1 MDACGL
7 MFVALNERL
16 ILTDIFRNNFN
27 YRGAI
32 IRFCSTV
39 SNTSLLNISNVP
51 LVFAYLMIQT
61 KRIAKPK
68 LMQIVGDILFTYI
81 TNMLWENFNDIC
93 LSSLY
98 LSYHSEWILPFYVK
112 WHLRVPR
119 GSIKYCRGSMFLVEK
134 KQHGNK
140 AIKGDR
146 RSASVLTVVT

>member
-7 MFVALNERL
+7 MLVALNERL

-27 YRGAI
+27 DRGAI
-32 IRFCSTV
+32 IRFCFTV

-61 KRIAKPK
+61 KRIAKPR
-68 LMQIVGDILFTYI
+68 LMQILGDILFTYT

-98 LSYHSEWILPFYVK
+98 LSYHSEWILPLYVK

-119 GSIKYCRGSMFLVEK
+119 GSIKYCRGSMFLVERK
-134 KQHGNK
+134 TAWKQGNT
-140 AIKGDR
+140 R
-146 RSASVLTVVT
+146 W